1 MRIEKEI
8 APGSGVPSDFSPST
22 RERPRAAV
30 MSAVA
35 SAASRAVPAAMRIA
49 SAALSPVKASVS
61 AVRKG
66 AAASTM
72 VLSLTFAPPRR
83 WIALMPASSASM
95 IVRGSLPA

>member
-35 SAASRAVPAAMRIA
+35 SAAWRAVPAAVRIA
-49 SAALSPVKASVS
+49 SAA
-61 AVRKG
+61 
-66 AAASTM
+66 
-72 VLSLTFAPPRR
+72 F
-83 WIALMPASSASM
+83 
-95 IVRGSLPA
+95 